1 MDLQGRRHYNAVA
14 SRALRRDRCFFSFQ
28 PMLFSN
34 LGGSRRGIVVVIK
47 QIESLPWI
55 GGTSSLT
62 RSRMISEII
71 KSNS

>member
-28 PMLFSN
+28 PVLFSN

-47 QIESLPWI
+47 QIESLP
-55 GGTSSLT
+55 
-62 RSRMISEII
+62 
-71 KSNS
+71 